1 MSQHDFEIANQGFP
15 TFRGDLNSALQALAS
30 NSAGD
35 TAPATPYANQ
45 FWYETD
51 TNILYIR
58 DEANTTW
65 LNLMVIN
72 GTTGSP
78 SFNSGNVGIG
88 TTSPATA
95 LDVVGQ
101 ASFGDGTAAAPSITN
116 TGDTNTGIFFPAADT
131 IAFSEGGDEAMR
143 IDSAGTVLVGKT
155 TSNLATA
162 GVELYQ
168 DGTIYNTVSA
178 NTPLVINRLSND
190 GTLVSFRQD
199 GTQEGSI
206 SVTTTTIFY
215 NTFLGSHWG
224 ALVDWSRP
232 DIKTGTVI
240 ETIDELIDWKYVLID
255 VNGENKKICYNGTAA
270 VGDIEPVEFEG
281 QTYNGVVALEH
292 EPMLNKHVKV
302 KISDTPESK
311 SVFGVFL
318 SWNSDT
324 DLDGGVWNDMNVAAV
339 GNYVIR
345 MAKGQ
350 TPEIGDLV
358 VSDGTGCAVVQSD
371 DSIRTKTIAKITST
385 IKQVTYD
392 DGSFLVTCVLY
403 CG

>member
-1 MSQHDFEIANQGFP
+1 MSQHNFEIANQGFP
-15 TFRGDLNSALQALAS
+15 TFRGDLNNALQALAS
-30 NSAGD
+30 NSSGA
-35 TAPATPYANQ
+35 TAPSETYAYQ
-45 FWYETD
+45 FWYD
-51 TNILYIR
+51 TTANILKMRNAADTAWINIFSFDQGAGTWSVSGDFIVADKIAHIGDLNTSIR
-58 DEANTTW
+58 
-65 LNLMVIN
+65 
-72 GTTGSP
+72 
-78 SFNSGNVGIG
+78 
-88 TTSPATA
+88 
-95 LDVVGQ
+95 
-101 ASFGDGTAAAPSITN
+101 
-116 TGDTNTGIFFPAADT
+116 FPAADT
-131 IAFSEGGDEAMR
+131 FTVETGGSEAMR
-143 IDSAGTVLVGKT
+143 VTAAGVLLVGKL
-155 TSNLATA
+155 SAGIGTA
-162 GVELYQ
+162 GVELRQ
-168 DGTIYNTVSA
+168 DGQIFNTVSA
-178 NTPLVINRLSND
+178 NTCLTINRLSDD

-206 SVTTTTIFY
+206 SVSGNTISY
-215 NTFLGSHWG
+215 TPFLGSHLG

-255 VNGENKKICYNGTAA
+255 VNGEKKKICYNGTAA

-324 DLDGGVWNDMNVAAV
+324 DLDGGVWNDMLVGAV

-345 MAKGQ
+345 MAEGQ

-385 IKQVTYD
+385 IKQVTYE